1 MLLMKNSTCFKRNA
15 LLFLLFFSSVISLHG
30 QVLINADVKIN
41 GFRHNYNCTN
51 DATGNFPD
59 PRYKV
64 WVGHN
69 GANFNAVTN
78 GPGLYIGGCTSTY
91 GADDVTCNTWNPGII
106 NAASILA
113 QPMNNLNIDMQSW
126 EEDGCGSDCEPN
138 TCTFNSDDTRCGRLR
153 IGDINFWALPPCQD
167 NTYIGEYTSGN
178 FLSMTNRCND
188 NGGGGYGI
196 DRLIVNWSFASAPS
210 IINQPLPVDRTL
222 CSGASTTLTIDVNSW
237 NGWSLARQVQWQ
249 VSTNTDCN
257 NPGSWVDIPFAN
269 SLTYIPQEIAGT
281 RLYRCVIS
289 SHCSNINLQQVISDC
304 IRVTY
309 HPFAAPILS
318 NVCGTTTVSNIPV
331 QFCTTQIPN
340 ADASVN
346 NTSYLWTVSPSTG
359 VTISNPTN
367 PCTDITF
374 ENEGGYTISLTYGDA
389 CVDLD
394 ATATCVTTI
403 SPSAC
408 DMIYVDANQGNNA
421 NLGYTDAPVANLWRA
436 IQLVGGGR
444 TNIRIAGG
452 NYIEP
457 NIINLPSNVVIDGR
471 WVNNSGVWTKSSASN
486 TNLNFSGQET
496 INTDIAHSVGIKAV
510 SVNDWVLQDL
520 NINTADATGQTSAGF
535 GKSNYGVFVSAC
547 SGYEIVRC
555 IITSGNASNGN
566 GDPSAG
572 FDSAWDGAAGTTGNV
587 GGTGLTGASTCNIGS
602 DAGGAGGTG
611 GTGGTGGANATGMGG
626 AAFNGGNG
634 GNGANGPS
642 DASYVNGNNG
652 AGGSAGGGPGGAGG
666 TGGAGGARD
675 GGNNETPY
683 GGDGN
688 PGSAGANGANGT
700 TMPGSI
706 QASGFYLP
714 SSGTNGTPGRGGG
727 GGGGAGSGGVDEGGC
742 DAAGGGGSGGS
753 GGGGGGG
760 AGAGGKG
767 GGSSYGVLINNNGT
781 DGEVIDSQINAGTPG
796 NGGNG
801 GTGGV
806 GANGAAQSPLGN
818 GHPDG
823 DMNRGGRGG
832 AGGRGGD
839 GGAGGF
845 GGNGSSIG
853 LARYGSGSSPLY
865 AGGTYVENS
874 LTTTGV
880 SAVPNPTTIVL
891 NYNTNGKGCVNSE
904 LILNNF
910 NPTSWTL
917 NGATLY
923 DNVNEGESGFIN
935 TSNPINFYYTIVGTY
950 DINTNGSTYE
960 NWIRIID
967 GSRPANANFTP
978 ASTEVCSGSS
988 FSLGA
993 EEWGTELGWEWVLF
1007 STDATSP
1014 IQTVTTQ
1021 SANFTAPVVGAVT
1034 TFNIR
1039 YRVRES
1045 CCGWSKPY
1053 YTTIT
1058 VNPAPTPTI
1067 TADGPLA
1074 FCAGENVTLTSSIAN
1089 SYTWNTGAGT
1099 QDIVV
1104 NTSGSYTVTVEDAN
1118 GCIGTSAPVL
1128 VTVNPLPI
1136 PEITPAGPVSLCN
1149 SGTAVLTS
1157 TSGAAYL
1164 WNTGQ
1169 TSQSITVSESGVYEV
1184 TVTDLNG
1191 CSASSAPVTVSEVI
1205 ANVLANG
1212 STSLCGATSVE
1223 LSAADPFATPTTTYQ
1238 WQLNGV
1244 DIVGATDVTYSAIQE
1259 GNYTVV
1265 VTDGSCSS
1273 TSVPLAISGDL
1284 TNPVVSVVAQPTC
1297 DVQSGTLAITDPVGA
1312 GYQYSI
1318 GGAYQADPQFTG
1330 LAPGDYSVTVQDLAG
1345 TCTSPSTVVTINPIP
1360 TPPTEPVAGTIT
1372 QPTCLVPGG
1381 TVTVTSPLGAN
1392 YTYSLDGTNYQAST
1406 TFSGLAAG
1414 TYTLS
1419 VLDNST
1425 TCSTQSGTPIAITAP
1440 SNAPV
1445 ISLDTQNNVSCFS
1458 EDDGSITINVT
1469 GGTGALTYS
1478 WTPNV
1483 GSGPSISGLSAGSYT
1498 INVSDEDG
1506 CSASETF
1513 LVTQPDQLSVSANV
1527 TNVICG
1533 ASNGTITA
1541 SASGG
1546 STPYT
1551 YEWSNTATGATIS
1564 DLLAG
1569 VYSVTVNDDN
1579 GCTVSNSFTVTNT
1592 GTLNIVVDPSTVT
1605 ISAGESVVLTASG
1618 GDSYTWS
1625 PAGGLSCIDCP
1636 NPTANPTTTTT
1647 YVVTAS
1653 DDQGCSGEATALVVV
1668 EKTCEGLFVPTIFS
1682 PNNSGPDANNTLCVL
1697 GDALCVSN
1705 LVFQVYD
1712 RWGELMFETTTLEKC
1727 WDGTFKGKPIQTG
1740 VYFYRLYAV
1749 VDGEVV
1755 EESGNTTVVR

>member
-1 MLLMKNSTCFKRNA
+1 MKNATTVKKKIFSIV
-15 LLFLLFFSSVISLHG
+15 FFCLTLNILYG
-30 QVLINADVKIN
+30 QVLVNADVKIN

-64 WVGHN
+64 WIGYN
-69 GANFNAVTN
+69 SANFNAVTS

-113 QPMNNLNIDMQSW
+113 QPMNTLNIDMQSW
-126 EEDGCGSDCEPN
+126 EEDGCGSDCEAN

-153 IGDINFWALPPCQD
+153 IGDINFWNLAPCQD

-188 NGGGGYGI
+188 NGGGGYGL
-196 DRLIVNWSFASAPS
+196 DQLIVNWSFASAPT
-210 IINQPLPVDRTL
+210 IVNQPLPVDRIL
-222 CSGASTTLTIDVNSW
+222 CAGNSTTLTVEVNSW

-249 VSTNTDCN
+249 MSTNTDCN
-257 NPGSWVDIPFAN
+257 NPGDWVDIPFAN

-281 RLYRCVIS
+281 RLYRCVVS
-289 SHCSNINLQQVISDC
+289 SHCSNINLQQVISEC
-304 IRVTY
+304 VRVTY
-309 HPFAAPILS
+309 HPFAAPIIS

-346 NTSYLWTVSPSTG
+346 NNSYQWTVSPSTG
-359 VTISNPTN
+359 VTISNANN

-389 CVDLD
+389 CVNLD
-394 ATATCVTTI
+394 ATATCVTTV
-403 SPSAC
+403 SPAAC

-421 NLGYTDAPVANLWRA
+421 NLGYADAPVANLWRA
-436 IQLVGGGR
+436 IQLVGAGR

-496 INTDIAHSVGIKAV
+496 INADIAHSIGIKAV
-510 SVNDWVLQDL
+510 NVNNWVLQDL
-520 NINTADATGQTSAGF
+520 NITTANATGLTSSGF
-535 GKSNYGVFVSAC
+535 GRSNYGVFVSAC

-572 FDSAWDGAAGTTGNV
+572 FDSAWDGATGTAGNV
-587 GGTGLTGASTCNIGS
+587 GGTGLTGASTCNLS
-602 DAGGAGGTG
+602 ADSGGAGGTG
-611 GTGGTGGANATGMGG
+611 GIGGAGGANATGMGG

-642 DASYVNGNNG
+642 DANYVNGNAG

-688 PGSAGANGANGT
+688 PGSAGTNGANGT
-700 TMPGSI
+700 TTPGSI

-781 DGEVIDSQINAGTPG
+781 DGEVIDSQINAGTAG

-801 GTGGV
+801 GNGGV
-806 GANGAAQSPLGN
+806 GANGAVQSPLGN

-853 LARYGSGSSPLY
+853 LARFGSGSSPLY

-880 SAVPNPTTIVL
+880 TTVPNPTTIVL

-917 NGATLY
+917 SGATLY
-923 DNVNEGESGFIN
+923 DNVSQGVTGFTN
-935 TSNPINFYYTIVGTY
+935 ASNPINFYYSNVGTY

-978 ASTEVCSGSS
+978 TSIEVCSGAS
-988 FSLGA
+988 FTIGA
-993 EEWGTELGWEWVLF
+993 EEWGTELAWEWVLF
-1007 STDATSP
+1007 ATDATSP

-1021 SANFTAPVVGAVT
+1021 NANFTAPVVGAVT
-1034 TFNIR
+1034 TFNVR

-1067 TADGPLA
+1067 AADGPLA
-1074 FCAGENVTLTSSIAN
+1074 FCAGGNVTLTSSTAN
-1089 SYTWNTGAGT
+1089 SYTWSTGAGT
-1099 QDIVV
+1099 QGIVV
-1104 NTSGSYTVTVEDAN
+1104 NTSGTYTVTVVDAN
-1118 GCIGTSAPVL
+1118 GCTGTSTPTV
-1128 VTVNPLPI
+1128 VTVNPLPS
-1136 PEITPAGPVSLCN
+1136 PDITPAGPISLCN
-1149 SGTAVLTS
+1149 NGTAVLTS
-1157 TSGAAYL
+1157 SSGAAYL
-1164 WNTGQ
+1164 WSTGQ
-1169 TSQSITVSESGVYEV
+1169 TTQAITVSESGVYEV

-1191 CSASSAPVTVSEVI
+1191 CSASSSPVTVSEVI

-1212 STSLCGATSVE
+1212 STSLCGAASVE
-1223 LSAADPFATPTTTYQ
+1223 LSAADPFATATTTYQ

-1244 DIVGATDVTYSAIQE
+1244 DIVGATDVTYSAVQE

-1273 TSVPLAISGDL
+1273 TSAPLTISGDL
-1284 TNPVVSVVAQPTC
+1284 TNPVVSLVQPTC
-1297 DVQSGTLAITDPVGA
+1297 DVPSGTLTITDPVGA
-1312 GYQYSI
+1312 GFQYSI
-1318 GGAYQADPQFTG
+1318 GGAYQTNPQFSG
-1330 LAPGDYSVTVQDLAG
+1330 LAPGDYTVTVQDLAG

-1360 TPPTEPVAGTIT
+1360 TPPSAPVAGTIT

-1381 TVTVTSPLGAN
+1381 SVSVTSPIGAN
-1392 YTYSLDGTNYQAST
+1392 YTYNLDGTNYQAST

-1414 TYTLS
+1414 TYTLT

-1425 TCSTQSGTPIAITAP
+1425 TCSTQSGTPITITAP
-1440 SNAPV
+1440 ANTPQ
-1445 ISLDTQNNVSCFS
+1445 ITLLEQNNVTCFNTN
-1458 EDDGSITINVT
+1458 DGSVSIDVT
-1469 GGTGALTYS
+1469 GGSGTLIYT
-1478 WTPNV
+1478 WTPNA
-1483 GSGPSISGLSAGSYT
+1483 GSGASITNLAAGTYSV
-1498 INVSDEDG
+1498 NVVDSEG
-1506 CSASETF
+1506 CSDSETF
-1513 LVTQPDQLSVSANV
+1513 TVTEPNALVVSGTAS
-1527 TNVICG
+1527 NVICG
-1533 ASNGTITA
+1533 ASNGSITTSVSGGTA
-1541 SASGG
+1541 PYSYAWSNSSTSAS
-1546 STPYT
+1546 
-1551 YEWSNTATGATIS
+1551 IS
-1564 DLLAG
+1564 DLTAG
-1569 VYSVTVNDDN
+1569 VYTVTVTDDN
-1579 GCTVSNSFTVTNT
+1579 DCAATNSFTVIIT
-1592 GTLNIVVDPSTVT
+1592 GNLAVSVDPSTTT
-1605 ISAGESVVLTASG
+1605 INAGASVALTATG
-1618 GDSYTWS
+1618 GDSYTWTPS
-1625 PAGGLSCIDCP
+1625 AGLSCTNCS
-1636 NPTANPTTTTT
+1636 NPTASPVVTTT
-1647 YVVTAS
+1647 YTVSVS
-1653 DDQGCSGEATALVVV
+1653 DNQGCTGEATALVIVQ
-1668 EKTCEGLFVPTIFS
+1668 KTCDGLFVPTVFS
-1682 PNNSGPDANNTLCVL
+1682 PDNTGPDANNTLCLL
-1697 GDALCVSN
+1697 GDAACVSS
-1705 LVFQVYD
+1705 LTFQIYN
-1712 RWGELMFETTTLEKC
+1712 RWGELMFETTTLEEC
-1727 WDGTFKGKPIQTG
+1727 WDGTYKGKPIQSG
-1740 VYFYRLYAV
+1740 VYVYRLFAT
-1749 VDGEVV
+1749 VDGVV
-1755 EESGNTTVVR
+1755 IEESGNTTVVR